1 MFIGGFRLI
10 KTVWVDAYFQ
20 KKGRWEEYEEATG
33 ETKKGFFG
41 GEKAVTVKKRRWV
54 VLNEDSEDSIDG
66 ARLSRDT
73 EKVLNQ
79 LESEGFD
86 VLNITPV
93 ISGQYSWTRYDK
105 STPQSGAADTCA
117 SWGYSVTEGVMV
129 TAKKR

>member
-1 MFIGGFRLI
+1 MI
-10 KTVWVDAYFQ
+10 KTVWIDAHFQ
-20 KKGRWEEYEEATG
+20 KDGRWEEYEEATG

-54 VLNEDSEDSIDG
+54 ELNENRDDCIDG
-66 ARLSRDT
+66 ARLTRDT
-73 EKVLNQ
+73 EKFLNQ

-86 VLNITPV
+86 VLSITPV
-93 ISGQYSWTRYDK
+93 ISGHYSWTNY
-105 STPQSGAADTCA
+105 SNSIPQSGAAATCA